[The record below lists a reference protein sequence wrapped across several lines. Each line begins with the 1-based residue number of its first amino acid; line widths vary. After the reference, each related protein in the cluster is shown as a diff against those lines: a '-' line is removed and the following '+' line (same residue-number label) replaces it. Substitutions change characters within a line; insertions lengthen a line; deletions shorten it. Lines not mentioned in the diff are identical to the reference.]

1 MFASNFVVRLSHLTY
16 LRGQENLTQYS
27 TTKSVGT
34 DNTMSNHFCKTCG
47 SLLYRIGTGFPGMA
61 IMRIGT
67 VDDFNLMET
76 KLRPRV
82 EQFVKDRVNWL
93 EGAKGVPQVDGYHYG

>member
-1 MFASNFVVRLSHLTY
+1 MT
-16 LRGQENLTQYS
+16 
-27 TTKSVGT
+27 
-34 DNTMSNHFCKTCG
+34 NHFCSTCG

-82 EQFVKDRVNWL
+82 EQFVKDRVDWL
-93 EGAKGVPQVDGYHYG
+93 DGIGGKEGILQVDGYHYGEKK

>member
-1 MFASNFVVRLSHLTY
+1 MT
-16 LRGQENLTQYS
+16 
-27 TTKSVGT
+27 
-34 DNTMSNHFCKTCG
+34 NHFCSTCG
-47 SLLYRIGTGFPGMA
+47 TLLYRIGTGFPGMA

-82 EQFVKDRVNWL
+82 EQFTNDRVNWL
-93 EGAKGVPQVDGYHYG
+93 HPAEGIKQVEGYAYGPKE

>member
-1 MFASNFVVRLSHLTY
+1 
-16 LRGQENLTQYS
+16 
-27 TTKSVGT
+27 
-34 DNTMSNHFCKTCG
+34 
-47 SLLYRIGTGFPGMA
+47 MA

-82 EQFVKDRVNWL
+82 EQFVKDRVDWL
-93 EGAKGVPQVDGYHYG
+93 DGIGGKEGILQVDGYHYGEKK